1 MKGQPLAKR
10 FGFAADGLL
19 LAWRREVSLRQQVV
33 AAFAVLAALLLARPA
48 ALWWAVAAL
57 AVGLVWVAE
66 LFNTAVEQL
75 CDHLHP
81 EVHPQIRAVKDIAA
95 AAVLVASAVA
105 ICIALAFLA
114 DLLV

>member
-19 LAWRREVSLRQQVV
+19 LALRLEASLRLQ
-33 AAFAVLAALLLARPA
+33 AIAGIAVLAALFALRPA
-48 ALWWAVAAL
+48 PLWWALAAL
-57 AVGLVWVAE
+57 SVGLVWVAE
-66 LFNTAVEQL
+66 LINTALERL
-75 CDHLHP
+75 SDHLHP